1 MKQNLTL
8 SIRRDLLQH
17 ARALAAERRTS
28 VSGLLAEEL
37 EKQVDQARAY
47 ASNRRKALALLKQGL
62 HLGGQGIANREA
74 LHDRARLR

>member
-1 MKQNLTL
+1 MKQNLTV
-8 SIRRDLLQH
+8 SIRRELLQH
-17 ARALAAERRTS
+17 ARALAAQRRTS
-28 VSGLLAEEL
+28 ISGLLVEEL
-37 EKQVDQARAY
+37 EKQVNQARAY